1 MGNLIKPIS
10 QEIFIKCL
18 NVFSVM
24 LHKERSNIEA
34 RGKRNTW
41 KGKTFLLHKDK
52 IHLKRGNQ
60 KAKRIQVKPE
70 VQNRETI
77 EKEN

>member
-24 LHKERSNIEA
+24 LHRKRSNIEDK
-34 RGKRNTW
+34 GKILGEEEHSFYSKRNFVSKERT
-41 KGKTFLLHKDK
+41 KKQ
-52 IHLKRGNQ
+52 RGY
-60 KAKRIQVKPE
+60 K
-70 VQNRETI
+70 
-77 EKEN
+77 